1 MTGKFPKAKKGKQ
14 SKSHEYAVY
23 QEKNLANKLGGNE
36 TKRSGAGDIK
46 GDVRIRGKYRVECK
60 CTKHKSY
67 GISLDL
73 IEKIQEEALST
84 GEIPLFQIDFIDDRG
99 KKIQGI
105 YIIPEGFID
114 L

>member
-1 MTGKFPKAKKGKQ
+1 MEKFPKAKKGKQ

-23 QEKNLANKLGGNE
+23 QERDLANKLGGHE

-46 GDVRIRGKYRVECK
+46 GDVRIKGKYRIECK

-67 GISLDL
+67 SITRELV
-73 IEKIQEEALST
+73 EKIQEEALST
-84 GEIPLFQIDFIDDRG
+84 GEIPLFQIDFINEKGR
-99 KKIQGI
+99 KLQGI
-105 YIIPEGFID
+105 YIVPEGFIE